1 MEGTIPAELE
11 FARRGASHMHAS
23 LVFLYWPFAFWT
35 RLRISQYPEM
45 IEHNMINLFMKL
57 AIRNTIIS

>member
-1 MEGTIPAELE
+1 
-11 FARRGASHMHAS
+11 MHAS

-45 IEHNMINLFMKL
+45 IEHNMINLFMQL